1 MKPEEGQS
9 VPVVTQL
16 SVMVENKRGALAE
29 ICTKL
34 AEKAVNISGMMA
46 PDQPGLAPVRLVVN
60 HLDTAKKVFDQL
72 GLRYTEEQV
81 FNVRVSDKPGALG
94 KITRKLADSGVDIRF
109 AYATILKGAGDANI
123 VVGVSDVEAASKVV
137 K

>member
-1 MKPEEGQS
+1 M
-9 VPVVTQL
+9 PVVTQL
-16 SVMVENKRGALAE
+16 SVIVENKRGALAE

-34 AEKAVNISGMMA
+34 AEKAVNISGLMA
-46 PDQPGLAPVRLVVN
+46 PQQPGRAPVRLVVN

-72 GLRYTEEQV
+72 GLKYTEERV
-81 FNVRVSDKPGALG
+81 LDVRLSDRPGALG

-109 AYATILKGAGDANI
+109 AYATILKGAGHANI
-123 VVGVSDVEAASKVV
+123 VLGVSDIEAASKVV

>member
-1 MKPEEGQS
+1 

-29 ICTKL
+29 ICTRL
-34 AEKAVNISGMMA
+34 AEKAVNISGLMA
-46 PDQPGLAPVRLVVN
+46 PEQPGRAPVRLVVN

-72 GLRYTEEQV
+72 RLKYTEEQV
-81 FNVRVSDKPGALG
+81 LDVRVSDKPGALG

-109 AYATILKGAGDANI
+109 AYATILKGAGHANI
-123 VVGVSDVEAASKVV
+123 VLGVSDVEAASKVV

>member
-1 MKPEEGQS
+1 M
-9 VPVVTQL
+9 PVVTQL

-60 HLDTAKKVFDQL
+60 HLDTAQKVFDQL

-123 VVGVSDVEAASKVV
+123 VLGVSDVEAASKVV

>member
-1 MKPEEGQS
+1 M
-9 VPVVTQL
+9 PVATQL

-34 AEKAVNISGMMA
+34 AEKAVNISGLMV
-46 PDQPGLAPVRLVVN
+46 PEQPGRAPVRLVVN

-72 GLRYTEEQV
+72 GLKYTEEQV
-81 FNVRVSDKPGALG
+81 LDVRVSDKPGALG

-109 AYATILKGAGDANI
+109 AYATILKGAGHANI
-123 VVGVSDVEAASKVV
+123 VLGVSDVEAASKVV

>member
-1 MKPEEGQS
+1 M
-9 VPVVTQL
+9 PVVTQL

-34 AEKAVNISGMMA
+34 AEKAVNISGLMA
-46 PDQPGLAPVRLVVN
+46 PEQPGRAPVRLVVN

-72 GLRYTEEQV
+72 HLKYTEEQV
-81 FNVRVSDKPGALG
+81 LDVRVSDRPGALG
-94 KITRKLADSGVDIRF
+94 KITRKLADNGVDIRF
-109 AYATILKGAGDANI
+109 AYATILKGAGHANI
-123 VVGVSDVEAASKVV
+123 VLGVSDVEAASKVV